1 MNRKMVLYKGTAFKS
16 CFRFTILGLVFL
28 LLLHYVRIAAVVY
41 SLLTYGV
48 LPETVLLLAFL
59 SLGTDVSLF
68 FLGRSLITQ
77 LSYLL
82 GSYRISDGTL
92 ILRFPL
98 WGEMI
103 CRPEEIAR
111 TELCHVCCF
120 LGGKQQKVLRIL
132 LKGFSSEDEDCFFF
146 RNTGAAQ
153 RKKAI
158 LFVEPIDIQPF
169 LQAHGIQI
177 ENRG

>member
-1 MNRKMVLYKGTAFKS
+1 MDRKMVLCKGTVFKS
-16 CFRFTILGLVFL
+16 CFRFTILGLVCL

-59 SLGTDVSLF
+59 SLGTDVGLF
-68 FLGRSLITQ
+68 FPGRSLITQ

-98 WGEMI
+98 WGEKI

-111 TELCHVCCF
+111 AELCHVCCF
-120 LGGKQQKVLRIL
+120 RGGNKQKVLRIL
-132 LKGFSSEDEDCFFF
+132 LKGFSEEDEDSFFF
-146 RNTGAAQ
+146 RNTGAAF
-153 RKKAI
+153 RKKSL
-158 LFVEPIDIQPF
+158 LFAEPEEVLAFLQEHTIDI
-169 LQAHGIQI
+169 
-177 ENRG
+177 R